1 MEKFGKISIK
11 EIQLEKLSL
20 VANHQLLYALSQSSG
35 GSSFYP
41 SNFSSLIDL
50 INENQNKN
58 SLLILEDKLKQLI
71 DFEWILLIL
80 LSLISLEWLV
90 RKYNGLI

>member
-1 MEKFGKISIK
+1 MLRLPRRGSKYDCFKFYRKRKTKNGDSPPLFRKDK
-11 EIQLEKLSL
+11 
-20 VANHQLLYALSQSSG
+20 N
-35 GSSFYP
+35 
-41 SNFSSLIDL
+41 
-50 INENQNKN
+50 INVSKNKKVFKNKN